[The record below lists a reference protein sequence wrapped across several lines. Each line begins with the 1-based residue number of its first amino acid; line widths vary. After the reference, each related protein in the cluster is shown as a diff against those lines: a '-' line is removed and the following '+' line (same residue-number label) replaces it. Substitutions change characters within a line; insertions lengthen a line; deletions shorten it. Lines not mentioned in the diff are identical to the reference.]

1 MPDDPDRDDPDFS
14 EDLAAERK
22 SFEKGDKAALLRT
35 LWLCAAHRLPLP
47 DWAGD
52 AIGFACFAAWDGEIE
67 SWDDVFGKPW
77 GDGQRRRVQTQSR
90 SIDVWTRVRQLVGEE
105 GAAITNDLFDR
116 VGKEFGLS
124 RSIVSRLYYGVDKHW
139 KVFRQMRG
147 QTS

>member
-1 MPDDPDRDDPDFS
+1 MPDDRDDPDFS

-22 SFEKGDKAALLRT
+22 SFEKGDKAALLRI

-52 AIGFACFAAWDGEIE
+52 AIAAACFAAWDGEIE

-77 GDGQRRRVQTQSR
+77 GDGGQRRAVQTNSR
-90 SIDVWTRVRQLVGEE
+90 GVEVWTRVRRLVDEE

-116 VGKEFGLS
+116 VGEEFGLS
-124 RSIVSRLYYGVDKHW
+124 RPIISRLYYAVDKHW
-139 KVFRQMRG
+139 KVFRQIR
-147 QTS
+147 QNP